1 MLFQVSSFIIRITM
15 FSVLIINIILLNIN
29 KGLESRTE
37 YISQPHTT
45 QTQLAILSVSYQ
57 RPPSRSDILLRH
69 Y

>member
-1 MLFQVSSFIIRITM
+1 M
-15 FSVLIINIILLNIN
+15 FSVLITNIILFNIN

-57 RPPSRSDILLRH
+57 RPPSSRSNILLRH

>member
-1 MLFQVSSFIIRITM
+1 M
-15 FSVLIINIILLNIN
+15 FSVLITNIILFNIN

-57 RPPSRSDILLRH
+57 RPPSSRSDILLRH